1 MRILLVEDLQSDVEL
16 IRLELLAE
24 WPALQLD
31 CAGTRQ
37 AVHDALLQPPPDVVL
52 CDSRLPGI
60 HGAEILDLVAAA
72 WPGTPLVF
80 CVGAAQDDP
89 LLESAL
95 PRAAGLVDKN
105 RLQALVP
112 TIRRVLSAQRR
123 A

>member
-1 MRILLVEDLQSDVEL
+1 MHILLVEDLEADAEL
-16 IRLELLAE
+16 IRLELLGE
-24 WPALQLD
+24 WPALRLD
-31 CAGTRQ
+31 HADTRQ
-37 AVHDALLQPPPDVVL
+37 ALLRALAQPAPDAVL

-80 CVGAAQDDP
+80 CVGAADGDP
-89 LLESAL
+89 ILQPAL

-112 TIRRVLSAQRR
+112 TLKRALAARRPG
-123 A
+123 

>member
-24 WPALQLD
+24 WPALQLE
-31 CAGTRQ
+31 CAASQAALGEALRQ
-37 AVHDALLQPPPDVVL
+37 SPPDVVL

-80 CVGAAQDDP
+80 CVGASEGDP
-89 LLESAL
+89 LLDAAL

-112 TIRRVLSAQRR
+112 TLGKVLAATRRD
-123 A
+123 